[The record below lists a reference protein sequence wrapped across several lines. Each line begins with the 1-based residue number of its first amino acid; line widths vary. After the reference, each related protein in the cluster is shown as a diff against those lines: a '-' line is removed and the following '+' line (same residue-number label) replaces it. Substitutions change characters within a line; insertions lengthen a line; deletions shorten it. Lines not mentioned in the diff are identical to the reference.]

1 MLFEKLNIS
10 EPVLRALD
18 NAGYKA
24 PTPIQEQAIPVV
36 LSGRDLLGC
45 AQTGTGKTA
54 AFAIP
59 IIELLNKK
67 AWDRKGKRPVRAL
80 ILTPTRELAGQIS
93 DNFRDYGR
101 YCRLRHTVVYGGV
114 SQNAQVRELS
124 SGVDILIA
132 TPGRLLDLMAQGYAD
147 VSHVDILVLD
157 EADRMLDMGFIH
169 DIRKVI
175 SAVPQQRQT
184 LFFSATMPANI
195 RDLAFSILR
204 DHVKVEV
211 APESSVVETVDQK
224 VFFVEKT
231 DKRKLLMYLLENDRM
246 NSVLVFSRTKHGADR
261 LARELSKKGIPCDA
275 IHGDKSQNARQRAL
289 DNFKAHRNRVLIA
302 TDIAARGIDVDNLSH
317 VVNFD
322 LPNEPETYVHRI
334 GRTGRAGR
342 SGVSFSF
349 CDGSEVPYFR
359 DIKKLAGS
367 PIESVTDHPFHN
379 SQFEEAAFSKGK
391 VAALQKQLSGGNTPN
406 AGSAKNVRPKGR
418 HQSSERMR
426 GDGKGRKAGK
436 VRRD

>member
-24 PTPIQEQAIPVV
+24 PTPIQEQAIPAV

-175 SAVPQQRQT
+175 SAVPQQRP
-184 LFFSATMPANI
+184 LRCRLISVIWHFRYFATM
-195 RDLAFSILR
+195 
-204 DHVKVEV
+204 
-211 APESSVVETVDQK
+211 
-224 VFFVEKT
+224 
-231 DKRKLLMYLLENDRM
+231 
-246 NSVLVFSRTKHGADR
+246 
-261 LARELSKKGIPCDA
+261 
-275 IHGDKSQNARQRAL
+275 
-289 DNFKAHRNRVLIA
+289 
-302 TDIAARGIDVDNLSH
+302 
-317 VVNFD
+317 
-322 LPNEPETYVHRI
+322 
-334 GRTGRAGR
+334 
-342 SGVSFSF
+342 
-349 CDGSEVPYFR
+349 
-359 DIKKLAGS
+359 
-367 PIESVTDHPFHN
+367 
-379 SQFEEAAFSKGK
+379 
-391 VAALQKQLSGGNTPN
+391 
-406 AGSAKNVRPKGR
+406 
-418 HQSSERMR
+418 
-426 GDGKGRKAGK
+426 
-436 VRRD
+436 